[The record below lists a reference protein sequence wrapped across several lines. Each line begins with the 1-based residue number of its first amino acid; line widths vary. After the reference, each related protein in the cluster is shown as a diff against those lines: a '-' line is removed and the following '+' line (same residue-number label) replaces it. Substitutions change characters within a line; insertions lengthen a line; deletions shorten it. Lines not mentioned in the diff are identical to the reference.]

1 MVKSLLTDMGIL
13 TACSP
18 SDQAKLP
25 KENPVLTRRAEE
37 TMTLKV
43 MVLILELKTSLS
55 GSNFMVTP
63 GGGSITAL
71 YSEST
76 APTFVT
82 LLVRET
88 EYWRFGM
95 VMEGRFTS
103 RMEGRLQGHDVGR
116 PVTLAIAELL

>member
-1 MVKSLLTDMGIL
+1 M
-13 TACSP
+13 A
-18 SDQAKLP
+18 
-25 KENPVLTRRAEE
+25 
-37 TMTLKV
+37 
-43 MVLILELKTSLS
+43 
-55 GSNFMVTP
+55 FP

-88 EYWRFGM
+88 EYRPFGM

-103 RMEGRLQGHDVGR
+103 RMEDQLLGHDVGR
-116 PVTLAIAELL
+116 PVT